1 MNKAFVREPD
11 STNERCPDCG
21 SHGRT
26 VGSTVLDKYVRTE
39 SRESLGE
46 TASFCTNAK
55 CDIVYFDVFERCIRT
70 TQMIHSVYP
79 KDHSAPICACFQ
91 LKESDID
98 LDLEEGQPT
107 RVRQLLTQAESP
119 EARCAE
125 LAADGHS
132 CVSEVQKYYLSRSN
146 KTPYGK

>member
-70 TQMIHSVYP
+70 AQMIHSVYP
-79 KDHSAPICACFQ
+79 KDRSAPICACFQ

-98 LDLEEGQPT
+98 LDLEEGLPT
-107 RVRQLLTQAESP
+107 RVRQLLAQSESP
-119 EARCAE
+119 EARCE
-125 LAADGHS
+125 DLAADGHS
-132 CVSEVQKYYLSRSN
+132 CVSEVQKYYLSRST
-146 KTPYGK
+146 KTPYEK